1 MKWVSHSLLRLCSM
15 SAGFVNML
23 PLLSPVSVI
32 LKPFVVDFEMIGL
45 IDFQKVLGSN
55 LRSRLSRSRNFCQFT
70 PWILIASSLIRSMV
84 ILLLLFKFLM
94 MIGLFKLNSISLW
107 ISLRTFS
114 SRLNLVDVDR
124 LVEYLNLD
132 LGIASFFAIWTDS
145 VRYWI

>member
-70 PWILIASSLIRSMV
+70 P
-84 ILLLLFKFLM
+84 
-94 MIGLFKLNSISLW
+94 
-107 ISLRTFS
+107 
-114 SRLNLVDVDR
+114 
-124 LVEYLNLD
+124 
-132 LGIASFFAIWTDS
+132 
-145 VRYWI
+145 